1 MSRVINGD
9 ARQMNLSEFDVPYGV
24 IVADPPWSYRNKG
37 TAGSAASQYSEMSVD
52 EICSMPVSKLSK
64 KDSVLFLWGTWPLL
78 PECYKV
84 MKAWGFEY
92 KSGFPWIKLSE
103 SFTLQGAIGF
113 WVLGVSEYV
122 LIGVR
127 GNAKPPDPSERYLG
141 IIAPNLKHS
150 KKPKSVHDIA
160 ETLPGPR
167 LELFAREARI
177 GWTCFGNE
185 VAQANNRLQP
195 TAFGAGTQSA
205 DPLQGSLFADESSAT
220 NGGG

>member
-1 MSRVINGD
+1 M
-9 ARQMNLSEFDVPYGV
+9 
-24 IVADPPWSYRNKG
+24 
-37 TAGSAASQYSEMSVD
+37 
-52 EICSMPVSKLSK
+52 
-64 KDSVLFLWGTWPLL
+64 
-78 PECYKV
+78 
-84 MKAWGFEY
+84 
-92 KSGFPWIKLSE
+92 SE

-141 IIAPNLKHS
+141 IIAPNFKHS
-150 KKPKSVHDIA
+150 KKPESVHVIA
-160 ETLPGPR
+160 ETLPGPH

-195 TAFGAGTQSA
+195 TAFGVGTQSRF
-205 DPLQGSLFADESSAT
+205 PLLGGSQAEESSAT